1 MVPDMRSAE
10 PVTKSN
16 GCVGTPAPS
25 AYLSVFAHVLNR
37 AVEAY
42 ISLR

>member
-1 MVPDMRSAE
+1 MRSAKLAQQLT
-10 PVTKSN
+10 VR
-16 GCVGTPAPS
+16 CGTPAPS